1 MTTELMKR
9 INDPLFDQLLNLLL
23 ESRDKLTPE
32 LSASY
37 QQFFVSIM
45 PKFQKSHYKVVFD
58 SKFNSDDQL
67 EDMTIT

>member
-37 QQFFVSIM
+37 Q
-45 PKFQKSHYKVVFD
+45 
-58 SKFNSDDQL
+58 
-67 EDMTIT
+67 